1 MGKNVLKTRLL
12 VLFLMLIVNYG
23 ATSQSLKKQQ
33 WNVYVIPTSITIP
46 TCTML
51 YYSDDRFGQFAGYT
65 YRLLYSQSDIIDED
79 PIGMYRED
87 NGKIFLR
94 ELINMTPS
102 EEYLIYDWN
111 LNIGDTAYVQ
121 HGCSETGL
129 VLCAITDTVINNE
142 NRRVFHLNYAE
153 NMELTEIWIEGM
165 GSELGF
171 PFSGTKSNPVSFNYY
186 PMTTDMLCY
195 YEDDELSWDNPN
207 YDECMMG
214 GVLGTN
220 DIENIESICI
230 YPNPAKNTVNITFSD
245 DAICQSVEIYA
256 VDGRLLKSQISN
268 LETVDV
274 SKLNAGIYILKV
286 NMADGCEFT
295 ERIVKE

>member
-230 YPNPAKNTVNITFSD
+230 YPNPAYEDITIKHYGCNY
-245 DAICQSVEIYA
+245 AILEIFDSLGRKIYGDII
-256 VDGRLLKSQISN
+256 DGLEKTIDIRSFPNGLYYVVVKN
-268 LETVDV
+268 LETT
-274 SKLNAGIYILKV
+274 KQ
-286 NMADGCEFT
+286 
-295 ERIVKE
+295 IVLIKY